1 MPTVHVRPDEKS
13 IRVASGDT
21 LLGAVA
27 RAGVIVEAPCGG
39 RGNCGKCLV
48 RVLSGEVPPSE
59 RCTEALSPERLADGW
74 RLACQVAVESDLVVE
89 VPAEGRIHGERIVAG
104 GAAEF
109 RKLAPRVFQVELTA
123 PGPSLDDQR
132 SDLDRLLEAGGESLA
147 GLDPQYGFLRE
158 LPGAIRAEGG
168 RVVVTACHRPGGE
181 GGRLISAVP
190 ASRRPGLLGASFDI
204 GTTTLVGELWDLD
217 AGRRL
222 AVASR
227 TNPQRECGD
236 DVISRSDFASQ
247 DDAGLEKLQ
256 KLVAGGMAEI
266 VNECLEVAGASAG
279 DVHDLMVAGNTVMT
293 HLFFGVSPENIA
305 QSPFV
310 PVFTRM
316 REAPAA
322 ALSLPCAPGARV
334 AAMPAVSGYVGGD
347 IVAGMLATR
356 LLEEGGG
363 ATLFIDVGTNGEMVL
378 VNRGEAVACATA
390 AGPAFE
396 GARISR
402 GMRAMSGA
410 IEEVKFDGQDL
421 VCPTISGA
429 PARGICGT
437 GLIDAAAVLVRTG
450 VLDET
455 GRLLSPEELPADL
468 PAALRERVRETDEGI
483 EVLLGENR
491 DVPLTGRDVR
501 ELQLAKAAIRAGAD
515 TLLAEAGLEARDL
528 SRVMI
533 GGAFGSYIDRSSA
546 LGIGLLPAVEV
557 ENVTFAGNTS
567 ATGARL
573 ALLDTAVRERAE
585 RAAREIRYLELS
597 GRPDFQ
603 GLFAEAMMFP
613 AGEGSSGF

>member
-1 MPTVHVRPDEKS
+1 MPTVRVQPDDKS
-13 IRVASGDT
+13 VQVACGDT
-21 LLGAVA
+21 LVGAVA

-48 RVLSGEVPPSE
+48 RVVSGDAPVSE
-59 RCTEALSPERLADGW
+59 RCSEALSPEKLAEGW

-89 VPAEGRIHGERIVAG
+89 VPAAGRIHGERIVAG

-109 RKLAPRVFQVELTA
+109 RKLAPRVSQVEVTV
-123 PGPSLDDQR
+123 PEPSLEDQR
-132 SDLDRLLEAGGESLA
+132 SDLDRLLDAGGESLR
-147 GLDPQYGFLRE
+147 GLDAQYSFLRE
-158 LPGAIRAEGG
+158 LPAAVRAEGG
-168 RVVVTACHRPGGE
+168 RVVVTACRRGGAG
-181 GGRLISAVP
+181 GGRLVCAVP
-190 ASRRPGLLGASFDI
+190 ASKRPGLLGMSFDI
-204 GTTTLVGELWDLD
+204 GTTTLVGELWDLA

-236 DVISRSDFASQ
+236 DVISRSDFASK
-247 DDAGLEKLQ
+247 DLAGLDKLQ
-256 KLVAGGMAEI
+256 RLVAGGMSEI
-266 VNECLEVAGASAG
+266 MNECLESAGASAG

-293 HLFFGVSPENIA
+293 HLFFGVSPQNIA

-322 ALSLPCAPGARV
+322 ALSLPCAPGTRV

-347 IVAGMLATR
+347 IVAGVLATR
-356 LLEEGGG
+356 LLDEDNGT
-363 ATLFIDVGTNGEMVL
+363 TLFIDVGTNGEMVL
-378 VNRGEAVACATA
+378 VHRGEAVACATA

-410 IEEVKFDGQDL
+410 IEEVKFDGKDL
-421 VCPTISGA
+421 VCPSIDGA

-437 GLIDAAAVLVRTG
+437 GLIDAAAVLAGTG
-450 VLDET
+450 LLDET
-455 GRLLSPEELPADL
+455 GRLLSLDELPGGL
-468 PAALRERVRETDEGI
+468 PAALRERVQETDQGV

-515 TLLAEAGLEARDL
+515 TLLAEADLEAHDL
-528 SRVMI
+528 ARVII
-533 GGAFGSYIDRSSA
+533 GGAFGSYIDRASA
-546 LGIGLLPAVEV
+546 LGIGLLPPVEI
-557 ENVTFAGNTS
+557 EKVTFAGNTS

-573 ALLDTAVRERAE
+573 ALLDMAVRDRAE
-585 RAAREIRYLELS
+585 RVANEVRYLELS

-603 GLFAEAMMFP
+603 DLFAEAMMFP
-613 AGEGSSGF
+613 TKDGSGF